1 MEINQIIAENLKRL
15 RNERSLSLG
24 QLSELCLVSKV
35 MLSQIEKGDT
45 NPTINTLWKIA
56 NGLKVPYTSLLEQP
70 EHDTIVIRRIDTED
84 MEAEDGYYRI
94 FCYYN
99 NTPNRN
105 FEMFQI
111 EMDEGCCYTS
121 IGHTEKS
128 QEYIM
133 VVEGT
138 LTLTVNDE
146 TFLLQPN
153 DSICFDATA
162 KHIYHNTGKGIMK
175 AVNIN
180 FYPVL

>member
-15 RNERSLSLG
+15 RNDRSLSLG
-24 QLSELCLVSKV
+24 QLSKLCLVSKV

-56 NGLKVPYTSLLEQP
+56 KGLKIPYTSLLEQP
-70 EHDTIVIRRIDTED
+70 EHDTSIIRRSDTED
-84 MEAEDGYYRI
+84 MEAEDGHYRI

-99 NTPNRN
+99 NTPSRN

-111 EMDEGCCYTS
+111 EMEEGCNYIS
-121 IGHTEKS
+121 VGHTEKS

-138 LTLTVNDE
+138 LSLTVNDK
-146 TFLLQPN
+146 TYQLRPN
-153 DSICFDATA
+153 DSICFNATA
-162 KHIYHNTGKGIMK
+162 KHIYHNSGNGIMK
-175 AVNIN
+175 AVTIN
-180 FYPVL
+180 FYPV